1 MRDLPAQFAYRSL
14 QQGKSL
20 FGVAHK
26 QASTALMDLV
36 APGASTPTL
45 AVSPDLLQTLQRRMD
60 RLLERDW
67 QDASE
72 GLYPRELLFDA
83 PWGEWLLLYPR
94 VWLDL
99 PAIWARRQRRDVRD
113 LPMDVDGSAFPDY
126 YLQNFHHQTDGYLS
140 DRSAELYDLQ
150 VEILFNGTADAMR
163 RRVLRPLVQSLRG
176 VNRPRILDVA
186 TGTGRTLQQIQAARP
201 EASLVG
207 IDLSEAYLRQAARRL
222 NQRPGVL
229 PQLLQGNAEELPFR
243 DASFDAVTCVFL
255 LHELPAEARSA
266 MLREC
271 RRVLRPGG
279 RLVLADSIQLAD
291 APDCAT
297 VLENFRRVF
306 HEPYYRHYIS
316 DDLEA
321 RIAGADLQLQGA
333 ESWFMTRVWWADRG
347 RDD

>member
-1 MRDLPAQFAYRSL
+1 MRDIPAQFAYRSL

-36 APGASTPTL
+36 APGASSPTL
-45 AVSPDLLQTLQRRMD
+45 AVGPELLRTLQARMD

-67 QDASE
+67 QEAIE

-83 PWGEWLLLYPR
+83 PWGEWLLRYPLI
-94 VWLDL
+94 WLDL

-113 LPMDVDGSAFPDY
+113 LPRNIDGRQYPDY

-163 RRVLRPLVQSLRG
+163 RRVLRPLLQAVQG
-176 VNRPRILDVA
+176 IERPRILDVA

-201 EASLVG
+201 GASLVG
-207 IDLSEAYLRQAARRL
+207 IDLSEAYLRQAGRRL
-222 NQRPGVL
+222 HQSSGAL
-229 PQLLQGNAEELPFR
+229 PQLLQGNGEELPFR

-266 MLREC
+266 VLREC

-316 DDLEA
+316 DDLDG
-321 RIAGADLQLQGA
+321 RIANAGLQLQGA
-333 ESWFMTRVWWADRG
+333 ESWFMTRVWWADR
-347 RDD
+347 RSED

>member
-1 MRDLPAQFAYRSL
+1 MRDIPAQFAYRSL

-26 QASTALMDLV
+26 QASTALMELV
-36 APGASTPTL
+36 APGASSPTL
-45 AVSPDLLQTLQRRMD
+45 AVGPELLRTLQARMD

-67 QDASE
+67 QESCE
-72 GLYPRELLFDA
+72 GLYPRDLLFDA
-83 PWGEWLLLYPR
+83 PWGEWLLRYPMI
-94 VWLDL
+94 WLDL
-99 PAIWARRQRRDVRD
+99 PAIWSRRQRRDVRD
-113 LPMDVDGSAFPDY
+113 LPRDVDGRFYPDY

-163 RRVLRPLVQSLRG
+163 RRVLRPLLQALQG
-176 VNRPRILDVA
+176 QERPRILDVA
-186 TGTGRTLQQIQAARP
+186 TGTGSTLNQIQAARP
-201 EASLVG
+201 DASLVG
-207 IDLSEAYLRQAARRL
+207 LDLSEAYLRQAARRL
-222 NQRPGVL
+222 NQRSGAL
-229 PQLLQGNAEELPFR
+229 PQLLQGNGEELPFR

-266 MLREC
+266 VLREC
-271 RRVLRPGG
+271 HRVLRPGG

-306 HEPYYRHYIS
+306 HEPYYRHYMS
-316 DDLEA
+316 DDLVA
-321 RIAGADLQLQGA
+321 RITGAGLQLQGA
-333 ESWFMTRVWWADRG
+333 ESWFMTRVWWADRSSE
-347 RDD
+347 D

>member
-1 MRDLPAQFAYRSL
+1 MRDIPAEFAYRSL

-36 APGASTPTL
+36 APGASSPTL
-45 AVSPDLLQTLQRRMD
+45 SVGPELLKTLQARMD
-60 RLLERDW
+60 RLLAKDW
-67 QDASE
+67 QEACE
-72 GLYPRELLFDA
+72 GLYPRELLFTA
-83 PWGEWLLLYPR
+83 PWGEWLLRYPLI
-94 VWLDL
+94 WLDL

-113 LPMDVDGSAFPDY
+113 LPRDIDGRRYPDY

-163 RRVLRPLVQSLRG
+163 RRLLKPLLQAVQGLD
-176 VNRPRILDVA
+176 RPRILDIA
-186 TGTGRTLQQIQAARP
+186 TGTGSTLAQIQAARP
-201 EASLVG
+201 DASLVG
-207 IDLSEAYLRQAARRL
+207 IDLSEAYLRQAGRRL
-222 NQRPGVL
+222 NQKSGAL

-243 DASFDAVTCVFL
+243 DGGFDAVTCVFL
-255 LHELPAEARSA
+255 LHELPADARSA
-266 MLREC
+266 VLREC

-279 RLVLADSIQLAD
+279 RLLLADSIQLSD

-321 RIAGADLQLQGA
+321 RIEAAGLQLQGA
-333 ESWFMTRVWWADRG
+333 ESWFMTRVWWADRSSE
-347 RDD
+347 D